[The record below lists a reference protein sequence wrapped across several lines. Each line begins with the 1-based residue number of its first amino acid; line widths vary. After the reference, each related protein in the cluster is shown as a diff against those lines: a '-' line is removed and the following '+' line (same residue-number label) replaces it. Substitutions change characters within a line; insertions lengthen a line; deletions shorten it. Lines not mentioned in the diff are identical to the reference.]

1 MGLIFELTFSYLLYQ
16 FIDRNCIRILAPKT
30 MVQEH
35 PALYIPGEH
44 IGHIS
49 RDAALVLSEFMDSP
63 HPALNENNIYGLGF
77 KIACR
82 LRDDTN
88 HTSEG
93 YLIDVVVFS
102 INSDPWTHLFL
113 NVLAEKNIFC
123 HKLN

>member
-1 MGLIFELTFSYLLYQ
+1 
-16 FIDRNCIRILAPKT
+16 

-93 YLIDVVVFS
+93 YLIDVIVFS
-102 INSDPWTHLFL
+102 INSDPWTYFFL